1 MTKDSPPKARRKL
14 ATPLKTAKTRAPMA
28 TGEKARS
35 PLIIGIGASAGGL
48 EAFRSFF
55 ANTPTNSDFAYV
67 LVQHLSPQHV
77 SLLAELVGRS
87 TSMPVTEA
95 ADGDRVEAGHVYV
108 IPPDATL
115 TIADGIL
122 QVSKP
127 APPRPHRWP
136 INAFFT
142 SLAEDQ
148 GDHAVCIVLSGTGS
162 DGALGLRAVKAN
174 GGLTLAQSGFDHVAM
189 SGMPAS
195 AASTGVVD
203 DILLVEDMPARLR
216 AYRTQMLVAREQHDD
231 GGIRQDLG
239 SHLQTLWRLLRSEV
253 GHDFS
258 QYKRSTLLRRIQRRM
273 LVQQTETVPDYIK
286 HLQQHPQE
294 YQNLLREMLIGVTG
308 FFRDVPVFA
317 ALQDKAIPA
326 LLAGKGAAD
335 TLRVWVPGCAT
346 GEEAYSIA
354 LLLCEA
360 MDSQAGPKVQIFA
373 TDIDD
378 RAIVAARAG
387 RFRGPLQGISPE
399 RQQRWFSRDGD
410 DYCVVKQLRE
420 MCVFSPHSV
429 IKDPPFSRLDLIS
442 CRNLLIYMNTDLH
455 ERLFR
460 TFHYALKPGAFLL
473 LGSSESASRGADMFR
488 EVDKKCRLYVR
499 RESSH
504 VGGVAF
510 LIAER
515 GSVQVSARSTIS
527 TARGTDDRVDRHVR
541 RMLEKYSPAYVVIGT
556 NHDVLRFGG
565 DTGRYLSPSA
575 GAASLNLF
583 GLLHKHLREPT
594 RAILRK
600 AFASGEA
607 ISKDALFIQADGH
620 RQPLRLIAEPS
631 VDGDGVVAFCV
642 LAFDESG
649 VAPGLGGTASDT
661 PSSAEL
667 ARIQAL
673 EYELESACTQL
684 HAAVDLHESVNEE
697 LKSANEEYQSVNE
710 ELQSANEELETSKE
724 EMQSINEELQIVNA
738 EANSKNETLTQL
750 NSDLRN
756 LLDSTRIA
764 TLFLDRDMR
773 IGNYTPAM
781 TELFHLR
788 EGDRGRPITEISAR
802 INYPELKRDVA
813 DVLRHLGV
821 VEHLLQESADEP
833 AYLVRM
839 RPYRT
844 VDDVI
849 DGIVLTFVDV
859 TQSLRH
865 EVERGQLAAI
875 VDSSRDA
882 IIGYTL
888 DDRISSWNAS
898 AERIFGYTAAQTIG
912 RSLSLLL
919 PPDASVTSMDIFAG
933 GRRDSRP
940 VEFETIWWAR
950 GGRMVTVAVTN
961 SPVRN
966 AQGRVIAGSLTA
978 RDIAERRGAERRSRA
993 MLDELDHRLKDTL
1006 ASIQSIAVQTLA
1018 DAPGLQDAFLA
1029 RMRAMSSAYE
1039 LLAMGDW
1046 HGADLSDIVTS
1057 VLAPY
1062 RPDGEPGDERVQ
1074 VHGAEVL
1081 LLPRAA
1087 LALNTALHEL
1097 ITNAVKHGALSVPRG
1112 RIKVSWKTHLI
1123 DHQPWLHLIWHEA
1136 GGPAVQ
1142 APKHRGF
1149 GARRIA
1155 DSLAVELDGKV
1166 ALDFVSTGVHCA
1178 IDLPLG
1184 APRKKPSPLG

>member
-1 MTKDSPPKARRKL
+1 M
-14 ATPLKTAKTRAPMA
+14 
-28 TGEKARS
+28 
-35 PLIIGIGASAGGL
+35 PLIVGIGASAGGL

-55 ANTPTNSDFAYV
+55 ANTPADGDFAYV
-67 LVQHLSPQHV
+67 LVQHLAPQHV

-87 TSMPVTEA
+87 TTMPVTEA

-127 APPRPHRWP
+127 APPRAHRWP

-148 GDHAVCIVLSGTGS
+148 GDSAVCIVLSGTGS
-162 DGALGLRAVKAN
+162 DGALGLRAVKEH

-203 DILLVEDMPARLR
+203 DILPVEDMPARLR
-216 AYRTQMLVAREQHDD
+216 AYRKQMLAARLKQDD
-231 GGIRQDLG
+231 DGIRQDL
-239 SHLQTLWRLLRSEV
+239 SEHLQTLWRLLRSEV

-308 FFRDVPVFA
+308 FFRDPPVFA
-317 ALQDKAIPA
+317 ALQEKAIPA
-326 LLAGKGAAD
+326 MLAGKGAAD
-335 TLRVWVPGCAT
+335 ALRVWVPACAT

-354 LLLCEA
+354 ILLCEA
-360 MDSQAGPKVQIFA
+360 MSSQAGPKVQIFA

-378 RAIVAARAG
+378 RAIDAARAG

-399 RQQRWFSRDGD
+399 RQQRWFTKEGD

-429 IKDPPFSRLDLIS
+429 IKDPPFSRLDLVS
-442 CRNLLIYMNTDLH
+442 CRNLLIYMNADLQ

-460 TFHYALKPGAFLL
+460 TFHYALRPGAFLL

-504 VGGVAF
+504 VRGDVTF
-510 LIAER
+510 PLAER
-515 GSVQVSARSTIS
+515 GSAQMSARATIFA
-527 TARGTDDRVDRHVR
+527 ARGMDDSVDRHVR
-541 RMLEKYSPAYVVIGT
+541 RVLEKYSPAYVVVGS

-565 DTGRYLSPSA
+565 DTGRYLSPST

-583 GLLHKHLREPT
+583 GLLHKHLREPA
-594 RAILRK
+594 RSVVRK
-600 AFASGEA
+600 AFASGEVV
-607 ISKDALFIQADGH
+607 IKDALSIEADGH
-620 RQPLRLIAEPS
+620 RQPLRLIAEPG
-631 VDGDGVVAFCV
+631 VDGEGAVAFCV

-649 VAPGLGGTASDT
+649 AASGLGGTAPDN

-673 EYELESACTQL
+673 EFELESAYTQL
-684 HAAVDLHESVNEE
+684 HAVVDLHESVNEE

-756 LLDSTRIA
+756 LLDSTQIA

-821 VEHLLQESADEP
+821 VEHLLQGSADEP
-833 AYLVRM
+833 AYLLRM

-844 VDDVI
+844 VDNVI

-865 EVERGQLAAI
+865 EIERGQLAAI

-912 RSLSLLL
+912 RPLSLLL
-919 PPDASVTSMDIFAG
+919 PPDASATSMDIFAG
-933 GRRDSRP
+933 GSRDSRP
-940 VEFETIWWAR
+940 TEFETIWWAR
-950 GGRMVTVAVTN
+950 GGRMVPVAVTN
-961 SPVRN
+961 SPVKN

-978 RDIAERRGAERRSRA
+978 RDIAERRRSERHSRV
-993 MLDELDHRLKDTL
+993 MLNELDHRLKDTL
-1006 ASIQSIAVQTLA
+1006 TSIQAIADHTLA

-1029 RMRAMSSAYE
+1029 RVRAMSSAYE
-1039 LLAMGDW
+1039 LLTVSDW
-1046 HGADLSDIVTS
+1046 QGADLSAIVTG

-1062 RPDGEPGDERVQ
+1062 RPDGEPGHERVQ
-1074 VHGAEVL
+1074 VQGDEVL

-1087 LALNTALHEL
+1087 LALSTALHEL
-1097 ITNAVKHGALSVPRG
+1097 TSNAVKHGALSVPRG
-1112 RIKVSWKTHLI
+1112 RIKVNWKTHLI
-1123 DHQPWLHLIWHEA
+1123 DNQPWLHLSWHEA
-1136 GGPAVQ
+1136 GGPTVKT
-1142 APKHRGF
+1142 PKHRGF
-1149 GARRIA
+1149 GTRRIA
-1155 DSLAVELDGKV
+1155 DSLAFELDGRV
-1166 ALDFVSTGVHCA
+1166 ALDFVSTGVRCA

-1184 APRKKPSPLG
+1184 APEKRP